1 MSKLGNSTS
10 ERNFIALIIDGILV
24 DQDVSIDPGQ
34 CGLIERTA
42 SAARILLHA
51 FGGYEFDPFPQF
63 DDHRILISVSPT
75 NQEGVPFDPSAF
87 DMFCRNFAEFI
98 DSGRSGQQHRDFT
111 SIGRDIEAIARKFK
125 DIGDV
130 RFEVAGERAIRF
142 SRITTRKNDEI
153 NFSTFDV
160 ESAADISDLKHSE
173 GRCLVD
179 RDRVENLRP
188 GDRISLDQMGEIE
201 RVNRVVGTFVKVLN
215 EAEAFTG
222 DLFQSMQNDEQ
233 DESEED

>member
-1 MSKLGNSTS
+1 M
-10 ERNFIALIIDGILV
+10 
-24 DQDVSIDPGQ
+24 
-34 CGLIERTA
+34 
-42 SAARILLHA
+42 
-51 FGGYEFDPFPQF
+51 
-63 DDHRILISVSPT
+63 
-75 NQEGVPFDPSAF
+75 
-87 DMFCRNFAEFI
+87 
-98 DSGRSGQQHRDFT
+98 
-111 SIGRDIEAIARKFK
+111 
-125 DIGDV
+125 